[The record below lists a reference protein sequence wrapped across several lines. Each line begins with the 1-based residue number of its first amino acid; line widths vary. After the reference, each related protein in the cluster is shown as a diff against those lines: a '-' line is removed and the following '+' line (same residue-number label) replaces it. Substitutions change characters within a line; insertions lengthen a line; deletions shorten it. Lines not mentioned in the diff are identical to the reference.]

1 MKASANDHD
10 VNLRFVQKLV
20 QSCRSSKEPLRADL
34 LRKWA
39 RILEYDESSFLSTC
53 SNLKKADFAEEES
66 PSGVWSSF
74 VAWIVV
80 LSVESK
86 G

>member
-10 VNLRFVQKLV
+10 VNLRFVEKLV

-39 RILEYDESSFLSTC
+39 RILEYDESSFLST
-53 SNLKKADFAEEES
+53 SSKLQKADFAEEES
-66 PSGVWSSF
+66 PSGVWDSC
-74 VAWIVV
+74 VAWIVA
-80 LSVESK
+80 LSDGSE

>member
-10 VNLRFVQKLV
+10 VNLRFVEKLV
-20 QSCRSSKEPLRADL
+20 LSCRTSKEPLRADL

-53 SNLKKADFAEEES
+53 SKLQKTDFAEEES
-66 PSGVWSSF
+66 PSGAWSSF
-74 VAWIVV
+74 VAWIVG
-80 LSVESK
+80 LSDGSE